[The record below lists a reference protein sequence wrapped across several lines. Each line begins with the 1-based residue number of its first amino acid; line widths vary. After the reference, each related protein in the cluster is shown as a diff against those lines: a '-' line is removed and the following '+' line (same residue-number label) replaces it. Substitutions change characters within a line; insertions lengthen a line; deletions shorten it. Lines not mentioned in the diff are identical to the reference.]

1 MIKKKISLITA
12 CLLICLIL
20 LTSCNF
26 LKRSSIIKILIVED
40 QEISILN
47 SVETDTAQGSKDI
60 RAGLLMY
67 NTSFRTASF
76 IPLSFSSNFS
86 YATMLESVTEW
97 FDVNLTL
104 KIDYSVLLAGSN
116 GINLYEV
123 LDSLAEPVQREN
135 QGNNKLDGK
144 DLDRWS
150 SVIKNAELF
159 LQDEVFKHIL
169 SAIGESIPEKII
181 RKFIAMY
188 TEDEAEFYYMRRL
201 VIDINSVNGYL
212 YEREYIRQVYTAQ
225 QESVK

>member
-1 MIKKKISLITA
+1 MIKTRFSLIAA
-12 CLLICLIL
+12 CILICLSL
-20 LTSCNF
+20 LTSCS
-26 LKRSSIIKILIVED
+26 LIKRSSSITILFVED
-40 QEISILN
+40 QEISVLN
-47 SVETDTAQGSKDI
+47 SVEAETAQGSKNI
-60 RAGLLMY
+60 RAGLLIY
-67 NTSFRTASF
+67 NTGFRTASF
-76 IPLSFSSNFS
+76 IPLFFSSNFS
-86 YATMLESVTEW
+86 YATILESVTEW

-104 KIDYSVLLAGSN
+104 KIDYSALLAGST

-123 LDSLAEPVQREN
+123 LDSLAEPVQRVN
-135 QGNNKLDGK
+135 QGNNKLDDK

-150 SVIKNAELF
+150 SVINNADLF

-169 SAIGESIPEKII
+169 SAIGNSIPEKII
-181 RKFIAMY
+181 RKFIEMY